1 MTNFIHHGNFSRSQ
15 YDMNEW
21 YNPIKY
27 GSSTTTLDLFD
38 SFDELDTTIGIFYFI
53 KLNYYNLFIYFLLNN
68 QKVKTI
74 IGLIN
79 LNLHNNI
86 KVLEF
91 HKSIES

>member
-38 SFDELDTTIGIFYFI
+38 SFDELDTTIGIFII
-53 KLNYYNLFIYFLLNN
+53 KLNFIIITILLIYFLLN
-68 QKVKTI
+68 
-74 IGLIN
+74 
-79 LNLHNNI
+79 
-86 KVLEF
+86 
-91 HKSIES
+91 

>member
-38 SFDELDTTIGIFYFI
+38 SFDELDTTIGIFIINLNFI
-53 KLNYYNLFIYFLLNN
+53 IITILLIYFLLN
-68 QKVKTI
+68 
-74 IGLIN
+74 
-79 LNLHNNI
+79 
-86 KVLEF
+86 
-91 HKSIES
+91 

>member
-1 MTNFIHHGNFSRSQ
+1 MTTLIHHGYFTRSQ

-53 KLNYYNLFIYFLLNN
+53 
-68 QKVKTI
+68 
-74 IGLIN
+74 
-79 LNLHNNI
+79 
-86 KVLEF
+86 
-91 HKSIES
+91 